1 MCSYPPQ
8 DTSDSA
14 CSWCSYLQLVGT
26 HPSLSH
32 LSSQPCLA
40 CPGPLCN
47 INKIVYNVRHGTIL
61 GGEKTRWC
69 LKYEPR
75 MRDSSDCS
83 SQLCHD
89 TDPKSGI
96 RREAAGWC
104 WCCAVLVSRKWSG
117 KMFSPALML
126 SQVTLLHVTLRHKS
140 HWYTWH
146 NIDHS
151 RPPISYFCA
160 CLEGTLPYSAQFDS
174 VYLLGAVTHWR
185 GRGAEIFFPAEAPV
199 IIDLQISAL
208 TRSHPSPGL

>member
-1 MCSYPPQ
+1 
-8 DTSDSA
+8 
-14 CSWCSYLQLVGT
+14 
-26 HPSLSH
+26 
-32 LSSQPCLA
+32 
-40 CPGPLCN
+40 
-47 INKIVYNVRHGTIL
+47 
-61 GGEKTRWC
+61 
-69 LKYEPR
+69 

-104 WCCAVLVSRKWSG
+104 WCCAGEQEMIRENVLTRSNAVTSHAVTRHT
-117 KMFSPALML
+117 A